1 MASRI
6 RRQMT
11 RGDTLRFT
19 VANAFASATPTA
31 TAAMDARVE
40 FRRLPTDPAAIAS
53 LVVGDGIARSGTN
66 WSVEVPEHV
75 SSTFTPPGTLGV
87 VYYQLRATDGTDV
100 RTIEDGFIRVLPDPT
115 RMTGA
120 FDDATAASAS
130 GDYGGF

>member
-1 MASRI
+1 MSLRI
-6 RRQMT
+6 RRQTT
-11 RGDTLRFT
+11 RGDTMRF
-19 VANAFASATPTA
+19 VVSNAFASSTPSS
-31 TAAMDARVE
+31 TAAMDARIE
-40 FRRLPTDPAAIAS
+40 FRRLPTDPAPIAS

-75 SSTFTPPGTLGV
+75 SSTFAAPGVLGV

-100 RTIEDGFIRVLPDPT
+100 RTIEDGFVRVLPDPT